1 MAINVR
7 SIFLLSKFAL
17 PALKQSE
24 GCIINVSSSVAL
36 KGVKE
41 RAVYSATKGTV
52 MALTRAMAADYV
64 NDKVR
69 VNAICPGTTETP
81 SLQSR
86 IDAFDDPEKAREDF
100 INRQPMKQFG
110 KPEEIADGI
119 LFLAANEFC
128 TGTILSV
135 DGGMTGF

>member
-17 PALKQSE
+17 PALKQSGGLHNKCFFCSIK
-24 GCIINVSSSVAL
+24 GCQRTSGIFCD
-36 KGVKE
+36 KGSCYGVNP
-41 RAVYSATKGTV
+41 R
-52 MALTRAMAADYV
+52 MAADYV

-100 INRQPMKQFG
+100 INRQPMKRFG
-110 KPEEIADGI
+110 KPGR
-119 LFLAANEFC
+119 NC
-128 TGTILSV
+128 
-135 DGGMTGF
+135 